1 MVNTLNDPFQKSQMG
16 KTLKRSGIQAGGDEG
31 GSYLWLLALLKLIL
45 NTCLHHLVESQLKV
59 DHELFA
65 ILKRSRDNAIEI

>member
-1 MVNTLNDPFQKSQMG
+1 MVNILNDPFQKSQMV
-16 KTLKRSGIQAGGDEG
+16 KRLKRIQAGGDEG
-31 GSYLWLLALLKLIL
+31 GSCLWLLALLELIL
-45 NTCLHHLVESQLKV
+45 NTCPHHLVDSQLKV

>member
-1 MVNTLNDPFQKSQMG
+1 MVNTLNDPFQKSQMV
-16 KTLKRSGIQAGGDEG
+16 KRLKRIQARVDEG
-31 GSYLWLLALLKLIL
+31 GSYLWLLALLELIF